1 MKDSTSMKIIPL
13 YNNLQNFKP
22 IQQDLSSYEI
32 NNFIK
37 RSQSPNQPQ
46 RNDSYFLQTSYDN
59 IVNNQDLFSYEIK
72 NYQNK
77 NTNQNQNQYK
87 TNFQNKDSSSLFT
100 NYDDILNTSQQ
111 NHQNQNSNIS
121 ISPSPQITS
130 PEITTSVVYVNPLF
144 SRIQKKTLKRNQLS
158 PNANNISP
166 SPSPSHSQANGSSKI
181 NLLRSQSTNNINNS
195 FGTTNL
201 KRINISN
208 DIKNNLSY
216 NNINPI
222 PEIPSTSIDI
232 TTPQKNSEIYTKFQD
247 KQLKNS
253 KSTTNYLYP
262 KNMNPL
268 LHSYDY
274 NYNYNYNFTDV
285 KQNNSNDNIN
295 SIFNNLF
302 NNKNSN
308 DNNNKSSIDIFSNVN
323 NEKDSMTSVKKN
335 MNYFSNNYLNNGEN
349 NNVNNLQNIFNENDF
364 SKYNY
369 DNNNYLNNSNNVYN
383 IIDNNYKISNDIN
396 INNSN
401 NSNNSNSNKN
411 SYNINGNI
419 NKNLNNIYNYNNN
432 QANSKDVIY
441 NYNYNNNNDNNNN
454 INNIKVNNYSIFN
467 HKMNNNSFNYNI
479 YKNQLN
485 NSKDINKSYNINNKY
500 NINNFE
506 INSNNEYKSNS
517 NEYNLNNNYNISNIN
532 TSASTSINTNI
543 NTSVNGSIN
552 TNINSSTNNYNK
564 NYNLNSNEKNKL
576 MNVVSE
582 IEPESN
588 FKLAEFIKIKE
599 LGKGTEGTIYS
610 VKWKRNN
617 KIYALKKSSIG
628 LVENVKK
635 RQEEIKML
643 KDFRKRTGSDGVIRI
658 YGDLCLKSKKS
669 RYYYDFYEIMELAEI
684 DWDQEIENRS
694 QFNLYYSEYELM
706 EIMGQIVKT
715 FALLQKNHITHRD
728 IKPQNIMIVNG
739 KFKICDFGNA
749 RILKREGLVFQRI
762 RGSELYMSPIMF
774 KGYHANK
781 PQVKHN
787 TFKSDVFSL
796 GMCFLL
802 AAALSYEPL
811 NTIREIYDM
820 NVIKKVMEHYLGQ
833 RYSQTVKNILIF
845 MLQIEENMRPDFI
858 QLERFFQQNN
868 NIA

>member
-1 MKDSTSMKIIPL
+1 MKGSTSMKIIPL
-13 YNNLQNFKP
+13 YNNFQNFSQ
-22 IQQDLSSYEI
+22 IQQDFSSYEI

-37 RSQSPNQPQ
+37 RSQSPNQLQ
-46 RNDSYFLQTSYDN
+46 RNDSSFLQTSYDN
-59 IVNNQDLFSYEIK
+59 IVNKQDLTSYEIN

-77 NTNQNQNQYK
+77 NTNQNQSK
-87 TNFQNKDSSSLFT
+87 TNFQSKDSTSFFT

-111 NHQNQNSNIS
+111 NHQSQNSNIS
-121 ISPSPQITS
+121 ISLPTQMAS
-130 PEITTSVVYVNPLF
+130 PEITTSVAYVNPIF
-144 SRIQKKTLKRNQLS
+144 SRIQKKTLKRHQLS
-158 PNANNISP
+158 PNVNHV
-166 SPSPSHSQANGSSKI
+166 SPSHSQANENNKI
-181 NLLRSQSTNNINNS
+181 NLLKSQSTNNINNS
-195 FGTTNL
+195 LSTNL
-201 KRINISN
+201 KRINIPN
-208 DIKNNLSY
+208 DIKTNISY
-216 NNINPI
+216 TDIHPI
-222 PEIPSTSIDI
+222 TEITSTSIDI
-232 TTPQKNSEIYTKFQD
+232 TTPQKSSEIFTKFQD

-253 KSTTNYLYP
+253 KSTTNYFYP
-262 KNMNPL
+262 KSINNPL

-274 NYNYNYNFTDV
+274 NYNYNFTDA

-295 SIFNNLF
+295 SIVNNLF
-302 NNKNSN
+302 NNKNNNISN
-308 DNNNKSSIDIFSNVN
+308 SKSSTDFFFNIK
-323 NEKDSMTSVKKN
+323 NEKDSMTSAKKN
-335 MNYFSNNYLNNGEN
+335 LNYFPNNYLNSSNEN
-349 NNVNNLQNIFNENDF
+349 NNSNNLSNIFNENDF

-369 DNNNYLNNSNNVYN
+369 DNNYLSNSDNAYK
-383 IIDNNYKISNDIN
+383 IIDNNYKVSNDIN

-401 NSNNSNSNKN
+401 ISNSNKN

-419 NKNLNNIYNYNNN
+419 NKNLNNIYNYN
-432 QANSKDVIY
+432 QTNSKDVIY
-441 NYNYNNNNDNNNN
+441 NYDYNN
-454 INNIKVNNYSIFN
+454 INDTKINNFSNYN

-485 NSKDINKSYNINNKY
+485 NSKDISKSFNLNNK
-500 NINNFE
+500 NNNNNFE

-517 NEYNLNNNYNISNIN
+517 NGYNLNNNYNISNIN
-532 TSASTSINTNI
+532 TSASTNT
-543 NTSVNGSIN
+543 SIN
-552 TNINSSTNNYNK
+552 TNINSSVNGSLNTNINTSIYNYNNNYNI
-564 NYNLNSNEKNKL
+564 NPNEKNKL
-576 MNVVSE
+576 MNVVTE

-715 FALLQKNHITHRD
+715 FSLLQKNHITHRD
-728 IKPQNIMIVNG
+728 IKPQNIMIVKG

-802 AAALSYEPL
+802 AAALSYDPL

>member
-1 MKDSTSMKIIPL
+1 M
-13 YNNLQNFKP
+13 
-22 IQQDLSSYEI
+22 
-32 NNFIK
+32 
-37 RSQSPNQPQ
+37 
-46 RNDSYFLQTSYDN
+46 
-59 IVNNQDLFSYEIK
+59 
-72 NYQNK
+72 
-77 NTNQNQNQYK
+77 
-87 TNFQNKDSSSLFT
+87 
-100 NYDDILNTSQQ
+100 
-111 NHQNQNSNIS
+111 
-121 ISPSPQITS
+121 
-130 PEITTSVVYVNPLF
+130 
-144 SRIQKKTLKRNQLS
+144 
-158 PNANNISP
+158 
-166 SPSPSHSQANGSSKI
+166 
-181 NLLRSQSTNNINNS
+181 
-195 FGTTNL
+195 
-201 KRINISN
+201 KRINIPN
-208 DIKNNLSY
+208 DIKNNIIY
-216 NNINPI
+216 ANINPI
-222 PEIPSTSIDI
+222 TEITSTSVDI

-253 KSTTNYLYP
+253 KSTNNILYQR
-262 KNMNPL
+262 NMNPL

-274 NYNYNYNFTDV
+274 NYNFTDV
-285 KQNNSNDNIN
+285 KLNNSNDNIN
-295 SIFNNLF
+295 SFANNLL
-302 NNKNSN
+302 NNKNSIN
-308 DNNNKSSIDIFSNVN
+308 NNNKSSTDIFFNIN
-323 NEKDSMTSVKKN
+323 NEKDSMTSAKKN
-335 MNYFSNNYLNNGEN
+335 LNYFSNNYLNNNEN

-369 DNNNYLNNSNNVYN
+369 ENNYLNNSNNFYN
-383 IIDNNYKISNDIN
+383 IIDNNYQISNDIN

-401 NSNNSNSNKN
+401 NSDSNKN
-411 SYNINGNI
+411 SYNNNGN
-419 NKNLNNIYNYNNN
+419 NNNSLNNIYNYNNN

-441 NYNYNNNNDNNNN
+441 NYSNNNN
-454 INNIKVNNYSIFN
+454 INDIKVNYYSIFN

-479 YKNQLN
+479 YKNQLS

-500 NINNFE
+500 NNNNFE

-517 NEYNLNNNYNISNIN
+517 NEYNLSNNNNISNIN
-532 TSASTSINTNI
+532 TSVSTSINTN
-543 NTSVNGSIN
+543 TSSIN
-552 TNINSSTNNYNK
+552 TNINSSVNNYNN
-564 NYNLNSNEKNKL
+564 NYNINSNEKNKL
-576 MNVVSE
+576 INVVTE

-588 FKLAEFIKIKE
+588 FKLMEFIKIKE
-599 LGKGTEGTIYS
+599 LGKGTEGTIFS

-643 KDFRKRTGSDGVIRI
+643 KDFRKRTGSDGVITI

>member
-1 MKDSTSMKIIPL
+1 MKIIPL
-13 YNNLQNFKP
+13 YNNFQNFAP
-22 IQQDLSSYEI
+22 NQQDLSSYEI
-32 NNFIK
+32 NNYIK
-37 RSQSPNQPQ
+37 RSQSPNQLQ
-46 RNDSYFLQTSYDN
+46 RNDSSFLQTSYDN
-59 IVNNQDLFSYEIK
+59 IVNKQDLVSYEIN

-77 NTNQNQNQYK
+77 NTNQNQNQSK
-87 TNFQNKDSSSLFT
+87 TNFQNKDSFSLFT

-111 NHQNQNSNIS
+111 NQQNHQNQNPNIS
-121 ISPSPQITS
+121 TSLSPQIAS
-130 PEITTSVVYVNPLF
+130 PEITTSVDYVNPLF
-144 SRIQKKTLKRNQLS
+144 SRIQKKTLTRHQLS
-158 PNANNISP
+158 PNINHV
-166 SPSPSHSQANGSSKI
+166 SPSHSQANGSNKI
-181 NLLRSQSTNNINNS
+181 NLLKSQSTNNINNS

-201 KRINISN
+201 KRINIPN
-208 DIKNNLSY
+208 NIKNNISY
-216 NNINPI
+216 TDINPI
-222 PEIPSTSIDI
+222 VEITSTSYDI
-232 TTPQKNSEIYTKFQD
+232 TTPQKNSVIYTKLQD

-274 NYNYNYNFTDV
+274 HYNYNFTDV
-285 KQNNSNDNIN
+285 KHNNSNDNIN
-295 SIFNNLF
+295 SVVSNLF
-302 NNKNSN
+302 NNKNNNS
-308 DNNNKSSIDIFSNVN
+308 NNNKSSTDIFFNIN
-323 NEKDSMTSVKKN
+323 NEKDSMTSEKKN
-335 MNYFSNNYLNNGEN
+335 LNYFSNNYLNNSEN
-349 NNVNNLQNIFNENDF
+349 NNENNLKNIFDENDF

-369 DNNNYLNNSNNVYN
+369 DNNYLNNSNSAYN
-383 IIDNNYKISNDIN
+383 IIDNNYKISNNIN
-396 INNSN
+396 NNNSN
-401 NSNNSNSNKN
+401 NNNN
-411 SYNINGNI
+411 SYNNSGNN
-419 NKNLNNIYNYNNN
+419 NKILNNIYNYNNN
-432 QANSKDVIY
+432 QKNSKGVIY
-441 NYNYNNNNDNNNN
+441 NYNYINNNNLNDVKINNYSFYNHKINNNN
-454 INNIKVNNYSIFN
+454 
-467 HKMNNNSFNYNI
+467 FNYNI

-485 NSKDINKSYNINNKY
+485 NSKDISKSFNLNNKSNN
-500 NINNFE
+500 NNFE

-517 NEYNLNNNYNISNIN
+517 NEYNFNNNYNKSNIN
-532 TSASTSINTNI
+532 TSVSTSNSINTNI
-543 NTSVNGSIN
+543 SINGSITNNIN
-552 TNINSSTNNYNK
+552 TNINNYNK
-564 NYNLNSNEKNKL
+564 NYNLNYNDKNIL

-599 LGKGTEGTIYS
+599 LGKGTEGTIFS

-728 IKPQNIMIVNG
+728 IKPQNIMIVKG

-749 RILKREGLVFQRI
+749 RILKREGFVFQRI

-820 NVIKKVMEHYLGQ
+820 NVIKKVIEHYLGQ

-868 NIA
+868 NLA

>member
-37 RSQSPNQPQ
+37 RSQSPNQLQ

-59 IVNNQDLFSYEIK
+59 IANNQDLFSYEIK

-195 FGTTNL
+195 LGTTNL
-201 KRINISN
+201 KRINIPN
-208 DIKNNLSY
+208 DIKNNIIY
-216 NNINPI
+216 ANINPI
-222 PEIPSTSIDI
+222 TEITSTSVDI

-274 NYNYNYNFTDV
+274 NYNFTDV
-285 KQNNSNDNIN
+285 KLNNSNDNIN
-295 SIFNNLF
+295 SFANNLL
-302 NNKNSN
+302 NNKNSIN
-308 DNNNKSSIDIFSNVN
+308 NNNKSSTDIFFNIN
-323 NEKDSMTSVKKN
+323 NEKDSMTSAKKN
-335 MNYFSNNYLNNGEN
+335 MNYFSNNYLNNNEN

-401 NSNNSNSNKN
+401 NSDSNKN
-411 SYNINGNI
+411 SYNNNGN
-419 NKNLNNIYNYNNN
+419 NNNSLNNIYNYNNN

-441 NYNYNNNNDNNNN
+441 NYSNNNN
-454 INNIKVNNYSIFN
+454 INDIKVNYYSIFN

-479 YKNQLN
+479 YKNQLS

-500 NINNFE
+500 NNNNFE

-517 NEYNLNNNYNISNIN
+517 NEYNLSNNNNISNIN
-532 TSASTSINTNI
+532 TSVSTSINTN
-543 NTSVNGSIN
+543 TSSIN
-552 TNINSSTNNYNK
+552 TNINSSVNNYNN
-564 NYNLNSNEKNKL
+564 NYNINSNEKNKL
-576 MNVVSE
+576 INVVTE

-588 FKLAEFIKIKE
+588 FKLMEFIKIKE
-599 LGKGTEGTIYS
+599 LGKGTEGTIFS

-643 KDFRKRTGSDGVIRI
+643 KDFRKRTGSDGVITI

-739 KFKICDFGNA
+739 KFKMCDFGNA

>member
-1 MKDSTSMKIIPL
+1 
-13 YNNLQNFKP
+13 
-22 IQQDLSSYEI
+22 
-32 NNFIK
+32 
-37 RSQSPNQPQ
+37 
-46 RNDSYFLQTSYDN
+46 
-59 IVNNQDLFSYEIK
+59 
-72 NYQNK
+72 
-77 NTNQNQNQYK
+77 
-87 TNFQNKDSSSLFT
+87 
-100 NYDDILNTSQQ
+100 
-111 NHQNQNSNIS
+111 
-121 ISPSPQITS
+121 
-130 PEITTSVVYVNPLF
+130 
-144 SRIQKKTLKRNQLS
+144 
-158 PNANNISP
+158 
-166 SPSPSHSQANGSSKI
+166 
-181 NLLRSQSTNNINNS
+181 
-195 FGTTNL
+195 
-201 KRINISN
+201 
-208 DIKNNLSY
+208 
-216 NNINPI
+216 
-222 PEIPSTSIDI
+222 
-232 TTPQKNSEIYTKFQD
+232 
-247 KQLKNS
+247 
-253 KSTTNYLYP
+253 
-262 KNMNPL
+262 
-268 LHSYDY
+268 
-274 NYNYNYNFTDV
+274 
-285 KQNNSNDNIN
+285 
-295 SIFNNLF
+295 
-302 NNKNSN
+302 
-308 DNNNKSSIDIFSNVN
+308 
-323 NEKDSMTSVKKN
+323 
-335 MNYFSNNYLNNGEN
+335 
-349 NNVNNLQNIFNENDF
+349 
-364 SKYNY
+364 
-369 DNNNYLNNSNNVYN
+369 
-383 IIDNNYKISNDIN
+383 
-396 INNSN
+396 
-401 NSNNSNSNKN
+401 
-411 SYNINGNI
+411 
-419 NKNLNNIYNYNNN
+419 
-432 QANSKDVIY
+432 
-441 NYNYNNNNDNNNN
+441 
-454 INNIKVNNYSIFN
+454 
-467 HKMNNNSFNYNI
+467 
-479 YKNQLN
+479 
-485 NSKDINKSYNINNKY
+485 
-500 NINNFE
+500 
-506 INSNNEYKSNS
+506 
-517 NEYNLNNNYNISNIN
+517 
-532 TSASTSINTNI
+532 
-543 NTSVNGSIN
+543 
-552 TNINSSTNNYNK
+552 
-564 NYNLNSNEKNKL
+564 

>member
-1 MKDSTSMKIIPL
+1 MKGSTSMKIIPL
-13 YNNLQNFKP
+13 YNNFQNFTP
-22 IQQDLSSYEI
+22 QQDISSYEI
-32 NNFIK
+32 NNYIK
-37 RSQSPNQPQ
+37 RSQSPNQLQ
-46 RNDSYFLQTSYDN
+46 RNDSSFLQTSYDN
-59 IVNNQDLFSYEIK
+59 IANKQDLISYEIN

-77 NTNQNQNQYK
+77 NINQNQSKINL
-87 TNFQNKDSSSLFT
+87 QNKDSSSFLT
-100 NYDDILNTSQQ
+100 NFDDILNTSQQ

-121 ISPSPQITS
+121 ISVSPQIES
-130 PEITTSVVYVNPLF
+130 PEITTSVAYVNPLF

-158 PNANNISP
+158 PNVNNV
-166 SPSPSHSQANGSSKI
+166 SPSHSQANGNNKI
-181 NLLRSQSTNNINNS
+181 NLLSSQSTNNINNS
-195 FGTTNL
+195 LGTTNL
-201 KRINISN
+201 KRINIPN
-208 DIKNNLSY
+208 DIKNNIIY
-216 NNINPI
+216 ANINPI
-222 PEIPSTSIDI
+222 TEITSASVDI

-253 KSTTNYLYP
+253 KSTNNILYQR
-262 KNMNPL
+262 NMNPL

-274 NYNYNYNFTDV
+274 NYNFTDV
-285 KQNNSNDNIN
+285 KLNNSNDNIN
-295 SIFNNLF
+295 SFANNLL
-302 NNKNSN
+302 NNKNSIS
-308 DNNNKSSIDIFSNVN
+308 NNNKSSTDIFFNIN
-323 NEKDSMTSVKKN
+323 NEKDSMTSAKKN
-335 MNYFSNNYLNNGEN
+335 LNYFSNNYLNNNEN
-349 NNVNNLQNIFNENDF
+349 NNVNNLQKIFNENDF

-369 DNNNYLNNSNNVYN
+369 ENNYLNNSNNFYN
-383 IIDNNYKISNDIN
+383 IIDNNYQISNDIN

-401 NSNNSNSNKN
+401 NSDSNKN
-411 SYNINGNI
+411 SYNNNGN
-419 NKNLNNIYNYNNN
+419 NNNSLNNIYNYNNN

-441 NYNYNNNNDNNNN
+441 NYSNNNN
-454 INNIKVNNYSIFN
+454 INDIKVNYYSIFN

-479 YKNQLN
+479 YKNQLS

-500 NINNFE
+500 NNNNFE

-517 NEYNLNNNYNISNIN
+517 NEYNLSNNNNISNIN
-532 TSASTSINTNI
+532 TSVSTSINTN
-543 NTSVNGSIN
+543 TSSIN
-552 TNINSSTNNYNK
+552 TNINSSVNNYNN
-564 NYNLNSNEKNKL
+564 NYNINSNEKNKL
-576 MNVVSE
+576 INVVTE

-588 FKLAEFIKIKE
+588 FKLMEFIKIKE
-599 LGKGTEGTIYS
+599 LGKGTEGTIFS

-643 KDFRKRTGSDGVIRI
+643 KDFRKRTGSDGVITI

-728 IKPQNIMIVNG
+728 IKPQNIMIVKG

-749 RILKREGLVFQRI
+749 RILKREGLVLQRI

-774 KGYHANK
+774 KGYHENK

-833 RYSQTVKNILIF
+833 RYSQTVRTILIF

-868 NIA
+868 NIL

>member
-1 MKDSTSMKIIPL
+1 MKGSTSMKIIPL
-13 YNNLQNFKP
+13 YNNFQNFTP

-46 RNDSYFLQTSYDN
+46 RNDSSFLQTSYDN
-59 IVNNQDLFSYEIK
+59 VVNKQDLFSYEIN
-72 NYQNK
+72 NYQSK
-77 NTNQNQNQYK
+77 NTNQNK
-87 TNFQNKDSSSLFT
+87 SKANFQNNDSSSFFT
-100 NYDDILNTSQQ
+100 NYDNILNTSQQ
-111 NHQNQNSNIS
+111 NQQTHQNQNSNIS
-121 ISPSPQITS
+121 TSISTQIAT
-130 PEITTSVVYVNPLF
+130 PEITTSVAYVNPIF
-144 SRIQKKTLKRNQLS
+144 SRIQKKTLKRHQLS
-158 PNANNISP
+158 PNANHVSP
-166 SPSPSHSQANGSSKI
+166 THSQANENNRI
-181 NLLRSQSTNNINNS
+181 NLLKSQSTNNIINNS

-216 NNINPI
+216 TDISPI
-222 PEIPSTSIDI
+222 TEITSTSGDI
-232 TTPQKNSEIYTKFQD
+232 TTPQKNSEIYTKFQE

-253 KSTTNYLYP
+253 KSTTNYLYS
-262 KNMNPL
+262 KNINNPL
-268 LHSYDY
+268 LHSYS
-274 NYNYNYNFTDV
+274 YNYNYNFTDF
-285 KQNNSNDNIN
+285 KNNNNSNDDIN
-295 SIFNNLF
+295 SIVNNLF

-308 DNNNKSSIDIFSNVN
+308 INSNINSNKSSSDIFYNIN
-323 NEKDSMTSVKKN
+323 NEKDPMTSVKKN
-335 MNYFSNNYLNNGEN
+335 MNNFSNNYLNNSEN
-349 NNVNNLQNIFNENDF
+349 NNENNLKNIFDENDF
-364 SKYNY
+364 NKYNY
-369 DNNNYLNNSNNVYN
+369 DNNYINNSNNIYN
-383 IIDNNYKISNDIN
+383 INDNSYKISNDIYI
-396 INNSN
+396 INSYNSN
-401 NSNNSNSNKN
+401 NNKN
-411 SYNINGNI
+411 SYNNINGNI

-432 QANSKDVIY
+432 QTNSKDIIY
-441 NYNYNNNNDNNNN
+441 NYSNNNSNDV
-454 INNIKVNNYSIFN
+454 KVNNYSIYN
-467 HKMNNNSFNYNI
+467 HKMNYNNFNYNI

-485 NSKDINKSYNINNKY
+485 NSKDVNKSFNLNNKY
-500 NINNFE
+500 NNNNNFE

-517 NEYNLNNNYNISNIN
+517 NEYNLNNHYNLSNIN
-532 TSASTSINTNI
+532 TSASTSINTNV
-543 NTSVNGSIN
+543 NSSVNGSIN
-552 TNINSSTNNYNK
+552 TNINSSINNYNN
-564 NYNLNSNEKNKL
+564 NYNINSNEKNKL
-576 MNVVSE
+576 MNVVTE

-588 FKLAEFIKIKE
+588 FKLQEFIKIKE

-635 RQEEIKML
+635 RQEEIRML

-669 RYYYDFYEIMELAEI
+669 RYYYDFFEIMELAEI

-728 IKPQNIMIVNG
+728 IKPQNIMIVKG

-749 RILKREGLVFQRI
+749 RILKREGLVLQRI

-802 AAALSYEPL
+802 AAALSYDPL

-820 NVIKKVMEHYLGQ
+820 NVIKKVMDHYLGQ

-858 QLERFFQQNN
+858 QLERLFQQSN

>member
-1 MKDSTSMKIIPL
+1 MKIIPL
-13 YNNLQNFKP
+13 YNNFQNFSQ
-22 IQQDLSSYEI
+22 IQQDLSRYEI
-32 NNFIK
+32 NNYIK
-37 RSQSPNQPQ
+37 RSQSPNQLQ
-46 RNDSYFLQTSYDN
+46 RNDSSFLQTSYDN
-59 IVNNQDLFSYEIK
+59 VANKQDLTSYEIS

-77 NTNQNQNQYK
+77 DTNQNQSK
-87 TNFQNKDSSSLFT
+87 TNFQSKDSTLFFT

-121 ISPSPQITS
+121 ISLPTQIAS
-130 PEITTSVVYVNPLF
+130 PEITTSVVYVNPNF
-144 SRIQKKTLKRNQLS
+144 SRIQKKTLKRHQLS
-158 PNANNISP
+158 PNTNHV
-166 SPSPSHSQANGSSKI
+166 SPSHSQANENNKV
-181 NLLRSQSTNNINNS
+181 NLLKSQSTNNINNS
-195 FGTTNL
+195 LSTNL
-201 KRINISN
+201 KRINIPN
-208 DIKNNLSY
+208 DIKTNISY
-216 NNINPI
+216 TDIHPI
-222 PEIPSTSIDI
+222 AEIASTSIDI
-232 TTPQKNSEIYTKFQD
+232 TTPQKNSEIFTKFQE

-262 KNMNPL
+262 KNINNQL

-274 NYNYNYNFTDV
+274 NYNYNFTNV

-295 SIFNNLF
+295 SIVNNLF
-302 NNKNSN
+302 NNKNNSI
-308 DNNNKSSIDIFSNVN
+308 NNSKSSTDIFFNVK
-323 NEKDSMTSVKKN
+323 NEKDSMTSAKKN
-335 MNYFSNNYLNNGEN
+335 MNYFPNNYLNNSEN
-349 NNVNNLQNIFNENDF
+349 NNANNLSNIFNENDF

-369 DNNNYLNNSNNVYN
+369 DNNYLSNSNDAYN
-383 IIDNNYKISNDIN
+383 IIDNNYKVSNDIN
-396 INNSN
+396 FNNI
-401 NSNNSNSNKN
+401 SNSNKN
-411 SYNINGNI
+411 SYNFNSNI

-432 QANSKDVIY
+432 QTNSKDVIY
-441 NYNYNNNNDNNNN
+441 NYDYINNNN
-454 INNIKVNNYSIFN
+454 INDIKINNYSSYN

-485 NSKDINKSYNINNKY
+485 NSKDISKSFNLNNKY
-500 NINNFE
+500 NNNNFE
-506 INSNNEYKSNS
+506 IKSNNEYKSNS
-517 NEYNLNNNYNISNIN
+517 NGYNLNNNYNISNIN
-532 TSASTSINTNI
+532 TSASIST
-543 NTSVNGSIN
+543 SIN
-552 TNINSSTNNYNK
+552 TNINSSINGSMNTNINTSINNYNDNN
-564 NYNLNSNEKNKL
+564 NYNINANEKNKL
-576 MNVVSE
+576 MNVITE

-715 FALLQKNHITHRD
+715 FSLLQKNHITHRD
-728 IKPQNIMIVNG
+728 IKPQNIMIVKG

-802 AAALSYEPL
+802 AAALSYDPL

-820 NVIKKVMEHYLGQ
+820 NVIKKVMDHYLGQ

-868 NIA
+868 NKA